1 MQDPHDIA
9 RDALKAATAH
19 GLQRLRWYVVEA
31 LVANGVDR
39 SRAGEIATE
48 VITEARG
55 K

>member
-19 GLQRLRWYVVEA
+19 GLQSLHWYVVEA
-31 LVANGVDR
+31 LIAKRVDR
-39 SRAGEIATE
+39 SRAEEIATE

-55 K
+55 Q